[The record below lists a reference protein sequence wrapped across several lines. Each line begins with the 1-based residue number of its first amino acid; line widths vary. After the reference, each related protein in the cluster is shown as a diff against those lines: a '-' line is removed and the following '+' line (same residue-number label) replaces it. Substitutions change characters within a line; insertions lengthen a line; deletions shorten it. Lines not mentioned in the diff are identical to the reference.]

1 MGEDWQVAVGSGS
14 MQVVTSSVVEKLS
27 GREAINP
34 SISQFAN
41 CEIVY
46 ICTMRKHNGMRPQ
59 DIPILLKII
68 ALGDRSW
75 QMSDLSSSLFISNSE
90 ISESLNR
97 SRIANLIDYDKKK
110 INRQNLMEFLE
121 HGIRYVFPQQPGSM
135 TRGIPTAHSHPFM
148 KNKFSSEMNYVWP
161 DITGEEMGLIIEPF
175 YPKQI
180 YAAKEDQKFYHLLA
194 MVDTIR
200 VGRVREINLAVNELK
215 KMLNEP
221 S

>member
-1 MGEDWQVAVGSGS
+1 
-14 MQVVTSSVVEKLS
+14 
-27 GREAINP
+27 
-34 SISQFAN
+34 
-41 CEIVY
+41 
-46 ICTMRKHNGMRPQ
+46 MRPQ

-68 ALGDRSW
+68 AFGDKSW
-75 QMSDLSSSLFISNSE
+75 QLSDLSSSLFISISE

-110 INRQNLMEFLE
+110 ISRQNLMEFLE
-121 HGIRYVFPQQPGSM
+121 HGVRYVFPQQPGSM
-135 TRGIPTAHSHPFM
+135 ARGIPTAHSHPSM
-148 KNKFSSEMNYVWP
+148 KQVFGSEMNYVWP

-180 YAAKEDQKFYHLLA
+180 YAAKVDQKFYHLLA

-200 VGRVREINLAVNELK
+200 VGRVREIDFAVNELK
-215 KMLNEP
+215 KVLNEP

>member
-1 MGEDWQVAVGSGS
+1 
-14 MQVVTSSVVEKLS
+14 
-27 GREAINP
+27 
-34 SISQFAN
+34 
-41 CEIVY
+41 
-46 ICTMRKHNGMRPQ
+46 MRKHNGMRPQ

-68 ALGDRSW
+68 AIRDKSW

-135 TRGIPTAHSHPFM
+135 ARGIPTAHSHTFM

-161 DITGEEMGLIIEPF
+161 DNNGQVMGLIIEPF

-180 YAAKEDQKFYHLLA
+180 YAANKEDDIFYLLLA
-194 MVDTIR
+194 LVDTIR
-200 VGRVREINLAVNELK
+200 VGRVREIDFAVNELK
-215 KMLNEP
+215 KIFDE
-221 S
+221 SSYK

>member
-1 MGEDWQVAVGSGS
+1 
-14 MQVVTSSVVEKLS
+14 
-27 GREAINP
+27 
-34 SISQFAN
+34 
-41 CEIVY
+41 
-46 ICTMRKHNGMRPQ
+46 MRKHNGMRPQ

-68 ALGDRSW
+68 AFGDKPW

-135 TRGIPTAHSHPFM
+135 TRGIPTAHSHQFM
-148 KNKFSSEMNYVWP
+148 KQNFPTQLDYVWP
-161 DITGEEMGLIIEPF
+161 DINGQVMGLGIEPF

-180 YAAKEDQKFYHLLA
+180 FAANKEDDNFYKLLA
-194 MVDTIR
+194 LVDTIR
-200 VGRVREINLAVNELK
+200 VGRIREIDFAVNELK
-215 KMLNEP
+215 KVLNE
-221 S
+221 SSY